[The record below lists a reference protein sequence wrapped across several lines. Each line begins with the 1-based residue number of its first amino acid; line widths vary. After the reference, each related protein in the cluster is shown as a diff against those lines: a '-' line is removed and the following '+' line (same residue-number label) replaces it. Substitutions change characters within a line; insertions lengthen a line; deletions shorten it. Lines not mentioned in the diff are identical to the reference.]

1 MVQIC
6 EKYLK
11 VEEEFLIKNKDN
23 FNFKNQKGKVKIF
36 DLDNNLEREFL
47 EEDVFKIEKKTKIK
61 IGGFGKLNILILNN
75 CDLYF
80 EFFDDSFVEINFQ
93 IKKNLKVNLFE
104 IVNNKNFAKKN
115 NFKLEKNSILNH
127 RVFNLNCFYLN
138 NIVNLYKNSNYFFD
152 SLNFNL
158 DNNFFNIFE
167 NVFLKKSLAKVNLN
181 IKNILDNCSKITS
194 FSKICVLENSFD
206 CTCFESQKNY
216 ILSKNSNIISMPI
229 LEIKNNQIKCS
240 HSSFVSNIELDN
252 LFYLNSRG
260 INYKNY
266 INLILKG
273 AFLKFLENI
282 LDKDFKEQF
291 LKNINSNLTIFK

>member
-1 MVQIC
+1 MGQIC
-6 EKYLK
+6 KKYLK

-36 DLDNNLEREFL
+36 DFDDNLEKEFL

-93 IKKNLKVNLFE
+93 IKKDLKVNLFE

-115 NFKLEKNSILNH
+115 NFKLEDNCILNH

-158 DNNFFNIFE
+158 NDNFFNIFE
-167 NVFLKKSLAKVNLN
+167 NVFLKKSLAKVNLD
-181 IKNILDNCSKITS
+181 IKNILDNCSKISS

-216 ILSKNSNIISMPI
+216 ILSKNANILSMPI
-229 LEIKNNQIKCS
+229 LEIKNNQIECS

-252 LFYLNSRG
+252 LFYLNSKG
-260 INYKNY
+260 ISYENY
-266 INLILKG
+266 ISLILKG

-291 LKNINSNLTIFK
+291 LKNIDSNLSFFK